1 PWWRLDGDERGVRV
15 AVASEVV
22 QGLDVVVVREL
33 GTVLVRPEGDLEAAT
48 SPRLALVLA
57 TLLGDGCTA
66 VVLDLVG
73 LLSLDVAGAWLIG
86 EASRLFRNRG
96 GEVVVRSPHGPVRR
110 ALHAADLAWLIE
122 TPRQARI
129 APVPG

>member
-1 PWWRLDGDERGVRV
+1 V

-66 VVLDLVG
+66 VVLDLVE
-73 LLSLDVAGAWLIG
+73 LISLDVAGAWLIG
-86 EASRLFRNRG
+86 EASRLFRDRA
-96 GEVVVRSPHGPVRR
+96 GEIAVRSPRGPVRR
-110 ALHAADLAWLIE
+110 ALDSAGLAWLVE

-129 APVPG
+129 APAPG

>member
-1 PWWRLDGDERGVRV
+1 MLV
-15 AVASEVV
+15 AIASDVA
-22 QGLDVVVVREL
+22 QGLDVVIVREP
-33 GTVLVRPEGDLEAAT
+33 GSVLVRPEGDLDAAS

-86 EASRLFRNRG
+86 EASRLFTNRG
-96 GEVVVRSPHGPVRR
+96 GGLVIRSPRRPVRW
-110 ALHAADLAWLIE
+110 ALDCADLAWLIE
-122 TPRQARI
+122 TPRRARI
-129 APVPG
+129 APIPG

>member
-1 PWWRLDGDERGVRV
+1 M

-66 VVLDLVG
+66 VVLDLVE
-73 LLSLDVAGAWLIG
+73 LVSLDVAGARLIG
-86 EASRLFRNRG
+86 EASRLFRDRA
-96 GEVVVRSPHGPVRR
+96 GEIAVRSPRGPVRR
-110 ALHAADLAWLIE
+110 ALDSAGLAWLVE

-129 APVPG
+129 APAPG